1 MQNEPLISVCIPVYN
16 REKFIKAAL
25 KSVLNQT
32 YQNFEIIVV
41 DDGSS
46 DNSVTIIKS
55 IKDARIKL
63 FKNAVN
69 KGVVFTRNVGLEKAS
84 GDFIAV
90 LDSDDSWEVNKLQ
103 KQIDFFKEK
112 PEYGICGTWAKREYS
127 DGSSDIWQYPTSD
140 PEIRARLVW
149 GSSMIHSSIM
159 FRKRILDVNNFYYDN
174 TIKQAEDYDLIRQ
187 FVIYTKAHNIEET
200 LITYAVHENQFTS
213 EAKEEQVAE
222 ALKVAI
228 RYLNDL
234 GIKLSE
240 NEASAFENVF
250 AYDFKMSIDELKYFE
265 LVLGKIFSTIQK
277 DVDSKEYFENNLS
290 NWWFL
295 TCNHSSVNGLKVFN
309 LYFNNKQ
316 FLLTPTISSKH
327 LKFFI
332 KCLLRKK

>member
-55 IKDARIKL
+55 IKDTRIKL

-90 LDSDDSWEVNKLQ
+90 LDSDDTWEANKLQ
-103 KQIDFFKEK
+103 KQIDFFKVN
-112 PEYGICGTWAKREYS
+112 PDYGICGTWAKREYVDGNTDEWKYPIS
-127 DGSSDIWQYPTSD
+127 DS
-140 PEIRARLVW
+140 EIRARLVW
-149 GSSMIHSSIM
+149 GSAMIHSSVM
-159 FRKRILDVNNFYYDN
+159 FRKRVLEANNFSYDN

-187 FVIYTKAHNIEET
+187 FVKNTKAHNIEET
-200 LITYAVHENQFTS
+200 LVTYAVHENQFTS
-213 EAKEEQVAE
+213 EAKDEQVTE
-222 ALKVAI
+222 AVKVAF

-234 GIKLSE
+234 GVKLSE

-265 LVLGKIFSTIQK
+265 QVLDKIFSRIQK
-277 DVDSKEYFENNLS
+277 DVDSKEYFQYHLFNY
-290 NWWFL
+290 WFL
-295 TCNHSSVNGLKVFN
+295 VCYSNSQKGFKVFS
-309 LYFNNKQ
+309 LYFKNKK
-316 FLLTPTISSKH
+316 LKLNPTLSLKH